1 MEDTRGITPARAVLR
16 PTLADIARAAGV
28 NKSTVSRALRGD
40 PTVGRDTRQRIQRL
54 ATQLNYFPNA
64 SAKRLT
70 RARTD
75 TLAFA
80 SRGLRPADAGPDP
93 FLVELLAGIT
103 DEAASHHFDVL
114 LARAD
119 EDVNELNVYARI
131 LGGHHA
137 DGFIV
142 ADLRPNDRRVD
153 YLCAQHCPHV
163 LFGRPS
169 QDLTASRRYPYPWVE
184 VDGRTGAR
192 VGTQHL
198 IGLGHTRIAFISGSN
213 DFLWETDR
221 LTGYRDALAW
231 AGLPFEQRL
240 CVASGY
246 SQESGYQFTLSL
258 LGQPDPPTAIFA
270 ISDVLA
276 VGAMRA
282 AQETGRVIGRDFAVM
297 GFDGVGLGAYLTP
310 ALTTVRQPTDYVGRM
325 LVRLLIG
332 VLTGEPLPERHI
344 LLEPELIVRA
354 STSVPIHA

>member
-1 MEDTRGITPARAVLR
+1 MEDTRGSPPPPAVTR

-28 NKSTVSRALRGD
+28 TKSTVSRALRGD

-54 ATQLNYFPNA
+54 AAQLNYFPNA

-70 RARTD
+70 NARTD

-80 SRGLRPADAGPDP
+80 SRALRPSDAGYDP

-103 DEAASHHFDVL
+103 DEAASHHFDL
-114 LARAD
+114 LLSRAD
-119 EDVNELNVYARI
+119 EGGNELEVYTRV

-153 YLCAQHCPHV
+153 YLCAQRCPHV

-169 QDLTASRRYPYPWVE
+169 QDLAASRRYPYPWVE

-198 IGLGHTRIAFISGSN
+198 IGLGHIRIAFISGGD
-213 DFLWETDR
+213 DFFWEADR
-221 LTGYRDALAW
+221 LAGYRDALAR

-246 SQESGYQFTLSL
+246 SQESGYQITLDL
-258 LGQPDPPTAIFA
+258 LDHPDPPTAIFA

-282 AQETGRVIGRDFAVM
+282 AQETGRIIGRDFSVM

-310 ALTTVRQPTDYVGRM
+310 PLTTLRQPTDYVGRM
-325 LVRLLIG
+325 LVRLLVG
-332 VLTGEPLPERHI
+332 VLNGEALPDRHI
-344 LLEPELIVRA
+344 LLQPELVVRT
-354 STSVPIHA
+354 STDGPR